1 VTVRLREEEVAAD
14 ERRGQWPRVRGRVVN
29 NEGTVTRSASG
40 QMKDVGA
47 CN

>member
-1 VTVRLREEEVAAD
+1 MTLRLCEEEVAPD
-14 ERRGQWPRVRGRVVN
+14 ERRGQWTRVRGRVVN
-29 NEGTVTRSASG
+29 NEGTVTGSASG